1 MARQHTPVYQPPRL
15 RDDGPMYARRA
26 HEIFRLEHD
35 ELLYRMYLYPEGE
48 VIFSVTGDNIRLG
61 LLTQE
66 DLHWD
71 HSFDLPRFEETTQ
84 LIHLHA
90 QPLRTLRALV
100 RHLSAYLDK
109 HQTPFFFY
117 KVLDDPRRHQLYQRL
132 LQRHAPL
139 VQAYQ
144 AQRSPDGAYMLY
156 TRR

>member
-1 MARQHTPVYQPPRL
+1 MTVEPQTLPSAGTHPDDSPRGPYLELDRQAWADLADNTDIDIDDETLDRL
-15 RDDGPMYARRA
+15 RGLGDPTSQEEVMEVYAP
-26 HEIFRLEHD
+26 L
-35 ELLYRMYLYPEGE
+35 
-48 VIFSVTGDNIRLG
+48 
-61 LLTQE
+61 
-66 DLHWD
+66 
-71 HSFDLPRFEETTQ
+71 TQ

-156 TRR
+156 TRH